1 MKKIIIEFEF
11 SIINK
16 KKAKPYSSDFQRFL
30 NDLFTLY
37 FRKNDQLIQF
47 YVLPL
52 IKYFIFLI
60 EST

>member
-11 SIINK
+11 SIINY
-16 KKAKPYSSDFQRFL
+16 KKAKPYSSDFQRFP

-37 FRKNDQLIQF
+37 FRKNNQLIQF

-60 EST
+60 KST